1 MGANPVEQQVDS
13 TPQEPKRPKRIGD
26 LLIEAGII
34 NQEKLESALTES
46 RATGDPIGVV
56 LVRQGHLTE
65 RQLGQM
71 LAVQHNT
78 AYFNVHEHKFD
89 KDVFEILPED
99 FIRRNKVIPISVD
112 KKKNRITVVMSRP
125 DDIRVLDE
133 IGFLTGLRPVPM
145 VATHKELDDVLQ
157 EFFTVK
163 QSAAEAMANLSA
175 DIEKDDMYD
184 TETLSD
190 KIQEEL
196 QADDKPVVKLV
207 NSLLIEAIETG
218 ASDVHMEPQ
227 KERLLI
233 RYRQDG
239 ILREAMS
246 IPKKMSAAVVSR
258 IKIVSGMD
266 IAEKRRPQDGRM
278 KITIGRTDFDMR
290 VNTMAVMY
298 GEKVCIRILRPTA
311 TAGGFEKLGF
321 GEDEIRKINKM
332 IRAPHGVVLV
342 TGPTGSGKTTTLY
355 SCLREINTPEK
366 NIVTIEDPVEY
377 PLAGINQT
385 MVSSKAGLTFAM
397 CLRAILRQ
405 DPDVIMVGEI
415 RDTETLE
422 AAIHAALTGHLVF
435 STLHTNSAGATI
447 TRMLEM
453 GTPAYL
459 LSSAVIGVLAQRL
472 VRRIC
477 PKCKRPYKAPKEEID
492 MLRVRPGPKGIT
504 LYKGLGCERCGGT
517 GFEGRVG
524 LYEIMNFDREIQQLI
539 DRKASS
545 YHITEVAVKNGM
557 LTLAMDG
564 RRKALAGLT
573 TITELQRILGVDLEG

>member
-1 MGANPVEQQVDS
+1 MGANPVEQQPKS
-13 TPQEPKRPKRIGD
+13 INQEPKRPKRIGD

-34 NQEKLESALTES
+34 TQEKLEAALTES

-56 LVRQGHLTE
+56 LIRQGHVSD

-78 AYFNVHEHKFD
+78 AYFNVTEHNFD
-89 KDVFEILPED
+89 KEVLEILPEE
-99 FIRRNKVIPISVD
+99 FIRRNKVIPISID

-125 DDIRVLDE
+125 DDLEVLDE
-133 IGFLTGLRPVPM
+133 ISLLTGLRPVPM
-145 VATHKELDDVLQ
+145 VSTHKELDEILQ
-157 EFFTVK
+157 QFFTVK
-163 QSAAEAMANLSA
+163 QSAAEAMAHLSA
-175 DIEKDDMYD
+175 DIDKGDIYD
-184 TETLSD
+184 TDTIAD
-190 KIQEEL
+190 QMAEEL

-233 RYRQDG
+233 RYRIDG

-246 IPKKMSAAVVSR
+246 IPKKMAAAVVSR
-258 IKIVSGMD
+258 VKIVSGMD

-278 KITIGRTDFDMR
+278 KISIGRSEFDMR

-332 IRAPHGVVLV
+332 IRAPHGVCLV

-385 MVSSKAGLTFAM
+385 QVSTKAGLTFAM

-405 DPDVIMVGEI
+405 DPDIIMVGEI
-415 RDTETLE
+415 RDNETLE

-459 LSSAVIGVLAQRL
+459 LSSAIIGVMAQRL
-472 VRRIC
+472 VRRTC
-477 PKCKRPYKAPKEEID
+477 PKCKRPYKASKEEIQL
-492 MLRVRPGPKGIT
+492 LRVRPGPQGIT
-504 LYKGLGCERCGGT
+504 LYKGKGCDRCGGT
-517 GFEGRVG
+517 GYEGRLG
-524 LYEIMNFDREIQQLI
+524 LYEIMNFDREIQTLI

-545 YHITEVAVKNGM
+545 FQITETAVKNGM

-573 TITELQRILGVDLEG
+573 TITELQRILGIDLEG

>member
-1 MGANPVEQQVDS
+1 MGANPMPQQS
-13 TPQEPKRPKRIGD
+13 GAIGQKPKRIGD

-34 NQEKLESALTES
+34 TQEKLEAALTES

-56 LVRQGHLTE
+56 LVRQGAVSE
-65 RQLGQM
+65 KQLGQL

-78 AYFNVHEHKFD
+78 AYFNVHEHKFE
-89 KDVFEILPED
+89 KDVMEILPED
-99 FIRRNKVIPISVD
+99 FVRRNKVIPLSID
-112 KKKNRITVVMSRP
+112 KKRNRLTVVMSRP
-125 DDIRVLDE
+125 DDVRVLDE
-133 IGFLTGLRPVPM
+133 IGLLTGLRPVPL
-145 VATHKELDDVLQ
+145 VSTHKELDDILQ
-157 EFFTVK
+157 QFFTTK
-163 QSAAEAMANLSA
+163 QSAAEAMATLSA
-175 DIEKDDMYD
+175 DIEKDDNYD
-184 TETLSD
+184 GDTLADQIES
-190 KIQEEL
+190 EL

-207 NSLLIEAIETG
+207 NSLLIEAIEVG

-233 RYRQDG
+233 RYRTDG

-258 IKIVSGMD
+258 IKVVSGMD

-278 KITIGRTDFDMR
+278 KIAIGRTEFDMR
-290 VNTMAVMY
+290 VNTMAIMH

-311 TAGGFEKLGF
+311 TAGGFERLGF
-321 GEDEIRKINKM
+321 GDDEIKKMAKM

-355 SCLREINTPEK
+355 SCLREINSPER

-385 MVSSKAGLTFAM
+385 QVSTKAGLTFAM

-405 DPDVIMVGEI
+405 DPDIIMVGEI
-415 RDTETLE
+415 RDNETLE

-459 LSSAVIGVLAQRL
+459 LSSAIIGVLAQRL

-477 PKCKRPYKAPKEEID
+477 AKCKRPYKASNEEIQ
-492 MLRVRPGPKGIT
+492 LLKVKPGPQGIT
-504 LYKGLGCERCGGT
+504 LYKGAGCDRCNGSGY
-517 GFEGRVG
+517 EGRVG

-564 RRKALAGLT
+564 RRKCLAGLT
-573 TITELQRILGVDLEG
+573 TISELQRILGVDLEG